1 MFYAFAMLLTII
13 ISLVNNRGQLKLA
26 FVSSFFPLSYIALL
40 YFMYSYFI
48 PLLFNLIVNNVHTGF
63 NYIMIYGY
71 PILDIIFYVLLL
83 VMNARDN
90 MKLAKPLL
98 AFIQFFIL
106 GYLAGITLLASV
118 TEVEFYYLVGYM
130 LFRNFFTNW
139 VMYRWDNIVNNPPC
153 LPGWGILYCLSYI
166 LNFLPVIGL
175 GKLVI
180 SKSFLSQQFS
190 QSCLLLSYYPSK
202 IYPYNTSTPAISSF
216 NFKFVGYIFWV
227 AALIIWVI
235 STATQK
241 YPRRKPNFFDLFYN
255 LAGIYMFY
263 LGISAG
269 LQLLTLRQ
277 IPFP

>member
-1 MFYAFAMLLTII
+1 
-13 ISLVNNRGQLKLA
+13 
-26 FVSSFFPLSYIALL
+26 
-40 YFMYSYFI
+40 
-48 PLLFNLIVNNVHTGF
+48 
-63 NYIMIYGY
+63 
-71 PILDIIFYVLLL
+71 
-83 VMNARDN
+83 
-90 MKLAKPLL
+90 
-98 AFIQFFIL
+98 
-106 GYLAGITLLASV
+106 
-118 TEVEFYYLVGYM
+118 M

-139 VMYRWDNIVNNPPC
+139 VMYRWDSIVNNPPC
-153 LPGWGILYCLSYI
+153 LPGWGLLYYVSYA

-190 QSCLLLSYYPSK
+190 QSCLLLSYFPSGGN
-202 IYPYNTSTPAISSF
+202 IYDTTTPDISSL
-216 NFKFVGYIFWV
+216 NISFKGYIFWG
-227 AALIIWVI
+227 AALVIWVI

-277 IPFP
+277 ITIL